1 MTSNKAFVCT
11 LNLFFFQINQSQDC
25 TALGTDRRAC
35 RSLSV
40 SGDIYHGRVS
50 GQQTLDFNLQTPEI
64 SLSLSLFLSLVSHLQ
79 PHH

>member
-50 GQQTLDFNLQTPEI
+50 EQQTPDFTLQTPEMI
-64 SLSLSLFLSLVSHLQ
+64 SLSLPLVSHLQ